1 MELTQR
7 LESTQQTFGNTSEV
21 RCPDQ
26 IGFLGICGT
35 KYPVLKGPNKIGRD
49 PQTCSIVLNLN
60 SISRQ
65 HAVLNVLNKNNFM
78 LMDLDSANKT
88 KLQDKT
94 LDPYIPQVLQNGDTV
109 QFGQVFGIFRLLEE
123 ETDLP
128 MTQAL
133 EIPETPVIKKH
144 LSKIN
149 HTTLIPESPEVSDRD
164 DSFITP
170 SQPQTV
176 SKRSNYNFTKP
187 SGKPIL
193 NQTGGLNG
201 TDNVNWNS
209 SKKSESFQ
217 FDSGLKNVQIVS
229 VKSEDITS
237 GYDESHTQI
246 TDESIVNNKN
256 NVSIY
261 DANTQLPCE
270 DKMNYYNLT
279 NETTAMNGH
288 KDDHDLDTQI
298 PDNCNDPYEYNASVF
313 KANTKIPDDFYDMET
328 QVHVADHLPNVC
340 TIETSLHMEHDI
352 NKDVSIFNAETQQ
365 VFIEPKQENQ
375 TVNEKC
381 KSHEAS
387 DDIILFDEI
396 SSQSLEDN
404 MDSQA
409 ILPSSP
415 NMNLNANNLSNL
427 NVLDENIINPN
438 IPEKVPNVD
447 DFDNLPTQ
455 IITTKSTEINDD
467 HIDDIDIL
475 PTQIVV
481 IENNTTNVNPQE
493 ISSITD
499 ADEDITDCEDN
510 LDQNHESLKDKD
522 TKFEDLQT
530 QIISEDLENGKPND
544 ASNCNF
550 EDMLTQV
557 IVPEED
563 TTLKCKVLKQIITI
577 NDDFK
582 VPKPSPRKVKRQM
595 NLTEYL
601 NKPNPL
607 KNKPGISEDD
617 DPNYY
622 AATQDIIGD
631 LCTQTD
637 PKNSTKDLNDP
648 GGETK
653 IHEMVSGLSSQEVR
667 DIVGVEKNSKLK
679 RFPSDSSD
687 CEATPSKPFK
697 FLSTDLP
704 NSQEIKSSI
713 TAQSRTITDV
723 LSDSESEKE
732 SEEGTPI
739 LFKKKKK
746 ISEVKLDL
754 LRKFSADELPSRI
767 SMRVKKP
774 TDRILNSSKSVN
786 ENILKSHYIR
796 DQEENIDADIVTENI
811 LRLKSEKTKKS
822 ADASKLNVTTEP
834 EEIPKREKR
843 ITRIKTE
850 EPTTSK
856 ETKIKR
862 ASKSKDDK
870 VSDKIKVKIVK
881 PTKRGRPKK
890 DKAEEKPETIDDGGS
905 ITRQTRSCDSK
916 VNPRGILK
924 RRSSYNDI
932 SNEVKT
938 EPIRRSQ
945 RRKCTKD
952 GDESEVYSSSN
963 NSPGLKRNAF
973 TNVEIPAK
981 KYRPATSLG
990 LVTKLRSTS
999 ARKQKT
1005 HYVLFTA
1012 FPANEVKSQLESL
1025 GAVLVN
1031 DVKAC
1036 TVVLTLQIKR
1046 TFKLLC
1052 AVGLGKPVVG
1062 RQWVQA
1068 CIDNNVIVEPWYYLI
1083 QDEVSEQRF
1092 NFKLEQTLHSKRNFL
1107 KGLYISST
1115 PSVMP
1120 NAQEMKLIVEC
1131 SGGKWKE
1138 VSDPPKS
1145 KWLVVSTPV
1154 DKALWPAIKDKG
1166 GIIVSNE
1173 LVLDGVLKQKLEIE
1187 QNRLG

>member
-7 LESTQQTFGNTSEV
+7 LESTQQTFGNTSEI
-21 RCPDQ
+21 RGPEQ

-35 KYPVLKGPNKIGRD
+35 KYPVVKGPNKIGRD
-49 PQTCSIVLNLN
+49 PQTCNIVLNLN

-94 LDPYIPQVLQNGDTV
+94 LDPYIPQALQNGDTV
-109 QFGQVFGIFRLLEE
+109 QFGQVFGIFRLLED

-133 EIPETPVIKKH
+133 EIPETPVLKKH
-144 LSKIN
+144 VSKIN
-149 HTTLIPESPEVSDRD
+149 YTAIIPESPEVSDRD

-170 SQPQTV
+170 SQPQIV
-176 SKRSNYNFTKP
+176 SKHSNNFVKP
-187 SGKPIL
+187 SGKPSF
-193 NQTGGLNG
+193 NKPGSQN
-201 TDNVNWNS
+201 DKNNVNWNS
-209 SKKSESFQ
+209 SKRSESFQ
-217 FDSGLKNVQIVS
+217 FDSGLKTVQVVS
-229 VKSEDITS
+229 VKSEDTINQK
-237 GYDESHTQI
+237 GFHKLHTHI
-246 TDESIVNNKN
+246 TDGSIDNNKN

-261 DANTQLPCE
+261 EADTQLPYE
-270 DKMNYYNLT
+270 DKLNFSNLT
-279 NETTAMNGH
+279 NETKANGH
-288 KDDHDLDTQI
+288 KDVHDLDTQI

-313 KANTKIPDDFYDMET
+313 KANTKMPDDFYDMET
-328 QVHVADHLPNVC
+328 QVHVTDNLPNVC
-340 TIETSLHMEHDI
+340 TIETSVHMELDI
-352 NKDVSIFNAETQQ
+352 NKDISIFDAETQQ
-365 VFIEPKQENQ
+365 FFIEPKPENQ

-396 SSQSLEDN
+396 SSQSIEDN
-404 MDSQA
+404 LDSQA

-415 NMNLNANNLSNL
+415 NANLSNTPE
-427 NVLDENIINPN
+427 NVR
-438 IPEKVPNVD
+438 NVANCD

-455 IITTKSTEINDD
+455 IITTNSSERNEE

-475 PTQIVV
+475 PTQIIVT
-481 IENNTTNVNPQE
+481 ENNTTNVNPQGV
-493 ISSITD
+493 SNITD
-499 ADEDITDCEDN
+499 AEEDITDCEDN
-510 LDQNHESLKDKD
+510 LEQNHESTKDKD
-522 TKFEDLQT
+522 TKFEDFQT
-530 QIISEDLENGKPND
+530 QIISEDLENGK
-544 ASNCNF
+544 CNF

-577 NDDFK
+577 NDNFK
-582 VPKPSPRKVKRQM
+582 VPKPTPRKVKRQM

-601 NKPNPL
+601 NQPNPL
-607 KNKPGISEDD
+607 KKKPGISEDD

-637 PKNSTKDLNDP
+637 PQNITKDLNYP
-648 GGETK
+648 GDETK
-653 IHEMVSGLSSQEVR
+653 INEIISGLSSQEVR
-667 DIVGVEKNSKLK
+667 EIVGVEKKSNLK
-679 RFPSDSSD
+679 TFPSDSSD
-687 CEATPSKPFK
+687 CETTPSKPFK
-697 FLSTDLP
+697 FMCTDLP
-704 NSQEIKSSI
+704 NSQEIKTSI
-713 TAQSRTITDV
+713 TAQSKTITDV

-746 ISEVKLDL
+746 LSEVKLDL
-754 LRKFSADELPSRI
+754 LRKFDADDLPTRI

-774 TDRILNSSKSVN
+774 TKRFLNSSKSVN
-786 ENILKSHYIR
+786 ETILKSHYIP

-811 LRLKSEKTKKS
+811 LRLKGEKTRKS
-822 ADASKLNVTTEP
+822 ADASKLNFTKEP

-843 ITRIKTE
+843 ITGINTE

-856 ETKIKR
+856 ETKAKR
-862 ASKSKDDK
+862 TSKSKDGK
-870 VSDKIKVKIVK
+870 VSETIKVKIVK
-881 PTKRGRPKK
+881 PTKRGRPKT
-890 DKAEEKPETIDDGGS
+890 DKAEEKPETSDDGGS
-905 ITRQTRSCDSK
+905 ITRQTRSRESK
-916 VNPRGILK
+916 VNLKGILK

-932 SNEVKT
+932 SNGVET
-938 EPIRRSQ
+938 EPLRRSR

-963 NSPGLKRNAF
+963 NSPRLKRHAF
-973 TNVEIPAK
+973 ANDELPAK
-981 KYRPATSLG
+981 KHRPATSLG
-990 LVTKLRSTS
+990 LLTNLRATS
-999 ARKQKT
+999 GRRQKT

-1025 GAVLVN
+1025 GAVLVT

-1052 AVGLGKPVVG
+1052 AVGLGKPIVG

-1092 NFKLEQTLHSKRNFL
+1092 NFKLEQTLQSKRNFL
-1107 KGLYISST
+1107 KGLYVSCT

-1138 VSDPPKS
+1138 ALAAPKS

-1154 DKALWPAIKDKG
+1154 DKALWPAIKKKG

-1173 LVLDGVLKQKLEIE
+1173 FILDGVLKQTLEIE
-1187 QNRLG
+1187 QNRLD

>member
-7 LESTQQTFGNTSEV
+7 LESTQQTFGNTSEI
-21 RCPDQ
+21 RCPEQ

-35 KYPVLKGPNKIGRD
+35 KYPVVKGPNKIGRD
-49 PQTCSIVLNLN
+49 PQTCNIVLNLN

-88 KLQDKT
+88 KVQDKS

-133 EIPETPVIKKH
+133 EIPETPVVKKH

-149 HTTLIPESPEVSDRD
+149 HTAIIPESPEVSDKD

-176 SKRSNYNFTKP
+176 SKHSNNNFAKP
-187 SGKPIL
+187 SGKPAF
-193 NQTGGLNG
+193 NQPGGLHG
-201 TDNVNWNS
+201 TENINWNT
-209 SKKSESFQ
+209 SKKSKSFQ
-217 FDSGLKNVQIVS
+217 FDTGLKNVQIVS
-229 VKSEDITS
+229 VKSEETINQK
-237 GYDESHTQI
+237 GFHELHTQF
-246 TDESIVNNKN
+246 TDKSIDNHEINL
-256 NVSIY
+256 SIY
-261 DANTQLPCE
+261 EANTQLPHE
-270 DKMNYYNLT
+270 NKLNYSSLT
-279 NETTAMNGH
+279 NETKAINGH
-288 KDDHDLDTQI
+288 KDIHDLDTQI
-298 PDNCNDPYEYNASVF
+298 PDNCNDPYEYNASVL
-313 KANTKIPDDFYDMET
+313 KANSKIPDDFYDMET
-328 QVHVADHLPNVC
+328 QVHVEDELPNVW
-340 TIETSLHMEHDI
+340 TKETSVNKELDI
-352 NKDVSIFNAETQQ
+352 NKDISIFDAETQQ
-365 VFIEPKQENQ
+365 FFKEPNPKNQ

-381 KSHEAS
+381 RSHEAS

-396 SSQSLEDN
+396 SSQSMEDN
-404 MDSQA
+404 LDSQA

-415 NMNLNANNLSNL
+415 NTNLNANNLSNS
-427 NVLDENIINPN
+427 NVLDENIIKSNS
-438 IPEKVPNVD
+438 PEKVPNINDCD

-455 IITTKSTEINDD
+455 IITTKSPERNGD
-467 HIDDIDIL
+467 HIDDVDIL
-475 PTQIVV
+475 PTQIIV
-481 IENNTTNVNPQE
+481 IENKTTNVNPQG
-493 ISSITD
+493 ISNLTD

-510 LDQNHESLKDKD
+510 LDHESTKDKD

-530 QIISEDLENGKPND
+530 QIISEDLENGKPSD

-563 TTLKCKVLKQIITI
+563 TTLKCKVLKQITTF
-577 NDDFK
+577 NNNFK
-582 VPKPSPRKVKRQM
+582 VPKPTPRKAKRQM

-601 NKPNPL
+601 NKPNAL

-637 PKNSTKDLNDP
+637 PKNNTKDLDDS
-648 GGETK
+648 GGENK
-653 IHEMVSGLSSQEVR
+653 INEMVSLLSSQEVR

-687 CEATPSKPFK
+687 CETTPSKPFK
-697 FLSTDLP
+697 FMCTDLP
-704 NSQEIKSSI
+704 NSQEIKTSI
-713 TAQSRTITDV
+713 TAQSKTITDV

-746 ISEVKLDL
+746 VSEVKLDL
-754 LRKFSADELPSRI
+754 LRKFDADELPTRI
-767 SMRVKKP
+767 SMRVKKAP
-774 TDRILNSSKSVN
+774 KKFSNNSISVN
-786 ENILKSHYIR
+786 ETILKSHYIL
-796 DQEENIDADIVTENI
+796 DQEENIDADIVTANI
-811 LRLKSEKTKKS
+811 LRLKSEKTRKS
-822 ADASKLNVTTEP
+822 ADASKPEP

-856 ETKIKR
+856 ETKTKR
-862 ASKSKDDK
+862 TSKSKDDK
-870 VSDKIKVKIVK
+870 VSEKIKVKIVK
-881 PTKRGRPKK
+881 PTKRGRPRK

-905 ITRQTRSCDSK
+905 ITRQPRSESK
-916 VNPRGILK
+916 VNPKGILK

-932 SNEVKT
+932 SNEVET
-938 EPIRRSQ
+938 EPIRRSL

-952 GDESEVYSSSN
+952 GDESDVYSSSN
-963 NSPGLKRNAF
+963 NSPALKRNAIA
-973 TNVEIPAK
+973 NVELPAK

-990 LVTKLRSTS
+990 LVTNLRATS

-1012 FPANEVKSQLESL
+1012 FPANEVKSQLERL
-1025 GAVLVN
+1025 GAVLVT

-1068 CIDNNVIVEPWYYLI
+1068 CIDNNVLVEPWYYLI
-1083 QDEVSEQRF
+1083 QDEVSEKRF
-1092 NFKLEQTLHSKRNFL
+1092 NFNLKRTLNSRRNFL
-1107 KGLYISST
+1107 KGLYISAT

-1138 VSDPPKS
+1138 ALEAPKS

-1154 DKALWPAIKDKG
+1154 DKALWPAIKKKG

-1187 QNRLG
+1187 QNRLD